1 MEYFLDTK
9 GFECPIPVL
18 KAKKF
23 IKKLK
28 KKDTILIESDDPLS
42 KFDFKNFCEENNYQL
57 LSIIHSKKVIKIK
70 FRIYLGYIGY
80 RCKVFKESCKTRYY

>member
-1 MEYFLDTK
+1 MQYFLDTK

-23 IKKLK
+23 IKKLN

-42 KFDFKNFCEENNYQL
+42 KFDFRNFCEENNYEL
-57 LSIIHSKKVIKIK
+57 LSINHSREIIQIK
-70 FRIYLGYIGY
+70 FRI
-80 RCKVFKESCKTRYY
+80 

>member
-18 KAKKF
+18 KAIKF
-23 IKKLK
+23 IKKLNK
-28 KKDTILIESDDPLS
+28 RDTVLIESDDHLS

-57 LSIIHSKKVIKIK
+57 VSIKDLKKIIQIKI
-70 FRIYLGYIGY
+70 RI
-80 RCKVFKESCKTRYY
+80 

>member
-18 KAKKF
+18 KANKL
-23 IKKLK
+23 IKKLN

-42 KFDFKNFCEENNYQL
+42 KFDFKNYCEENNYKL
-57 LSIIHSKKVIKIK
+57 ISIKHSKDIIKIK
-70 FRIYLGYIGY
+70 IKI
-80 RCKVFKESCKTRYY
+80 

>member
-1 MEYFLDTK
+1 MQYFLDTK

-23 IKKLK
+23 IKKLN

-42 KFDFKNFCEENNYQL
+42 KFDFRNLCEENSYEL
-57 LSIIHSKKVIKIK
+57 LSINHSRDIIQIK
-70 FRIYLGYIGY
+70 FRI
-80 RCKVFKESCKTRYY
+80 

>member
-18 KAKKF
+18 KANKF
-23 IKKLK
+23 IKKLN

-42 KFDFKNFCEENNYQL
+42 KFDFENYCEENNYKL
-57 LSIIHSKKVIKIK
+57 ISIKHSKDIIQIKIK
-70 FRIYLGYIGY
+70 I
-80 RCKVFKESCKTRYY
+80 

>member
-1 MEYFLDTK
+1 MQYFLDTK

-23 IKKLK
+23 IKKLN

-42 KFDFKNFCEENNYQL
+42 KFDFRNFCEENSYEL
-57 LSIIHSKKVIKIK
+57 LSINHSRDIIQIKV
-70 FRIYLGYIGY
+70 RI
-80 RCKVFKESCKTRYY
+80 

>member
-18 KAKKF
+18 KANKL
-23 IKKLK
+23 IKKLN

-42 KFDFKNFCEENNYQL
+42 KFDFKNYCEEKKYE
-57 LSIIHSKKVIKIK
+57 IISLKKMGI
-70 FRIYLGYIGY
+70 
-80 RCKVFKESCKTRYY
+80 

>member
-18 KAKKF
+18 KANKF
-23 IKKLK
+23 IKKLN

-42 KFDFKNFCEENNYQL
+42 KFGFKNYCEENNYKL
-57 LSIIHSKKVIKIK
+57 ISIKHSKDIIKIK
-70 FRIYLGYIGY
+70 IKI
-80 RCKVFKESCKTRYY
+80 

>member
-18 KAKKF
+18 KANKL
-23 IKKLK
+23 IKKLN

-42 KFDFKNFCEENNYQL
+42 KFDFKNYCEENNYKL
-57 LSIIHSKKVIKIK
+57 ISIKHTNEIIKIK
-70 FRIYLGYIGY
+70 IKI
-80 RCKVFKESCKTRYY
+80 